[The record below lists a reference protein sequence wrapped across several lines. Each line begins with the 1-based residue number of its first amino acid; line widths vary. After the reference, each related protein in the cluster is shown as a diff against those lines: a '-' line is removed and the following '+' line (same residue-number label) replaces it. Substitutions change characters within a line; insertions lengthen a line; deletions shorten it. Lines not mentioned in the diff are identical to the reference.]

1 MVLQTATT
9 LPTEPIS
16 IPILQLK
23 GSSMPLGHQ
32 VSFEYTDSV
41 PFFDRSE
48 TIYFF
53 LVKFGWLKEIWK
65 LLSNLKYNWKLR
77 NRSPV
82 IVIKSIMLSR
92 WPYFHN
98 GVAAGLRLSA
108 SSAEDI
114 DSSWIMFNKQ
124 NAGDNRDKVNLAF

>member
-53 LVKFGWLKEIWK
+53 LVKFGWSKKYESYCLIWNTIENYETEV
-65 LLSNLKYNWKLR
+65 LW
-77 NRSPV
+77 
-82 IVIKSIMLSR
+82 
-92 WPYFHN
+92 
-98 GVAAGLRLSA
+98 
-108 SSAEDI
+108 
-114 DSSWIMFNKQ
+114 
-124 NAGDNRDKVNLAF
+124 